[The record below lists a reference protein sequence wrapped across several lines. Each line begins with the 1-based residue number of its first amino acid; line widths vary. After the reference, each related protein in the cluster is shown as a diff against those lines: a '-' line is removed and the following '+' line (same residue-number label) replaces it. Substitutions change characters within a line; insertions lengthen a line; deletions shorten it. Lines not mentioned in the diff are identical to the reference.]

1 MRRMIRLESNMV
13 ERRVEMITTILCPTH
28 KEVEVGTLGRV
39 DTAFMKHLSSAIKT
53 HLMMKE

>member
-1 MRRMIRLESNMV
+1 MV

-28 KEVEVGTLGRV
+28 KEVEVDTLERV